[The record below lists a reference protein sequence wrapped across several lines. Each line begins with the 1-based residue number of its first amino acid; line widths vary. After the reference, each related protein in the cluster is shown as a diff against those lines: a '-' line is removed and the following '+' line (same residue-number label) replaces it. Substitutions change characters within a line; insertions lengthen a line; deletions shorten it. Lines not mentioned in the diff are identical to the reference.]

1 MHLKI
6 SWSTPRKTENMK
18 LYYWAPKFHGFDPL
32 EKNVNAHPDYS
43 SPNGNKT
50 THRTLIR
57 FQKALPVKPSADL
70 PFSVD
75 IPARHSQDLYHWDTG
90 FLCDY
95 VVRIHHDYIQKAL
108 PVLVALG
115 KIVIGLHGKTRSE
128 TLVILDQFNTLASDL
143 KLHLFKEEQL
153 IFPYIRSLACLEKQG
168 KTIDI
173 TNDGPLFKPMSS
185 LEEEHEVFESGMEAI
200 RELSHDFTVP
210 VQTSPAFSAWYQA
223 LSAFREDLSQHVQL
237 ESRVLFP
244 KAVAL
249 QRRLT
254 A

>member
-1 MHLKI
+1 
-6 SWSTPRKTENMK
+6 MK
-18 LYYWAPKFHGFDPL
+18 LNYWAPKFHGFDPF
-32 EKNVNAHPDYS
+32 EKTVTGHPDYS
-43 SPNGNKT
+43 SPKGNKS
-50 THRTLIR
+50 THRALFRI
-57 FQKALPVKPSADL
+57 QKALPGKPSADL

-75 IPARHSQDLYHWDTG
+75 IPARHSQDMYHWDTG

-115 KIVIGLHGKTRSE
+115 KNVTDLHGKTRPE
-128 TLVILDQFNTLASDL
+128 TLAILDQFNTLASDL

-153 IFPYIRSLACLEKQG
+153 IFPYIRSLAYLEKQG

-173 TNDGPLFKPMSS
+173 TKDGPLYKPMGG
-185 LEEEHEVFESGMEAI
+185 LEEEHGVFETGMDAI
-200 RELSHDFTVP
+200 RILSHDFSVP

-223 LSAFREDLSQHVQL
+223 LSAFREDLNQHVQL

-244 KAVAL
+244 KAIAL